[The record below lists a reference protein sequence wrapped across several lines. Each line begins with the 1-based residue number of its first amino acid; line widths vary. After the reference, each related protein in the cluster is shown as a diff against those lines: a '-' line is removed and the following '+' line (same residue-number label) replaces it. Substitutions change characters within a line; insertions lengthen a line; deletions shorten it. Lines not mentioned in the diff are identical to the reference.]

1 LTSIE
6 ELADLGSRQVNAP
19 AYPRENRI
27 AMTVATSEV
36 STNPAFNGFGQQA
49 GYQIRQIVDVVVH
62 DGVESA
68 PDSREV

>member
-1 LTSIE
+1 
-6 ELADLGSRQVNAP
+6 
-19 AYPRENRI
+19 
-27 AMTVATSEV
+27 MTVATSEV